1 MAVLSAT
8 LWEFASTIPRFGKSF
23 LAVLFCLRSLL
34 WPKQKDGIL
43 LLSSTV
49 FNGFLSYTAIA
60 FNIITI
66 QALRK
71 TTSLSKPLKTLFRSL
86 AVSDL
91 CIGLIVQPL
100 YIAVAVMEMEQNTHS
115 RVYSVVSLA
124 FYILVNL
131 LCGASFFGI
140 VSLTVDRFLAIY
152 LHLRYQELVTH
163 KRVVVV
169 VISTWLF
176 SAFVSVFDETLD
188 WIPRKVP
195 YIIFSIFNT
204 IGITTAGLLYCKI
217 YTTVRRHTNQ
227 MYHLQITAAQS
238 EEMANAARLRK
249 SAVTSFFVY
258 VVFLV
263 CYLPIFCVRLATMI
277 CGETLS
283 IYHLWNYGLT
293 LMFLNSSLNPLIY
306 SWKMRHIRRAVL
318 TILQNILTD
327 ERLTIFGSWILE
339 PGHWILRRP

>member
-1 MAVLSAT
+1 MTEAESWHYT
-8 LWEFASTIPRFGKSF
+8 L
-23 LAVLFCLRSLL
+23 VVNC
-34 WPKQKDGIL
+34 
-43 LLSSTV
+43 V

-71 TTSLSKPLKTLFRSL
+71 TMSLSKPLKTLFRSL

-91 CIGLIVQPL
+91 CIGLVVQPL

-124 FYILVNL
+124 FYIHVNL
-131 LCGASFFGI
+131 LCGASFFGV

-176 SAFVSVFDETLD
+176 SAFFSVFDETLD

-327 ERLTIFGSWILE
+327 ERLTIFGS
-339 PGHWILRRP
+339 

>member
-1 MAVLSAT
+1 MAVQRI
-8 LWEFASTIPRFGKSF
+8 F
-23 LAVLFCLRSLL
+23 
-34 WPKQKDGIL
+34 
-43 LLSSTV
+43 
-49 FNGFLSYTAIA
+49 
-60 FNIITI
+60 
-66 QALRK
+66 
-71 TTSLSKPLKTLFRSL
+71 FR
-86 AVSDL
+86 
-91 CIGLIVQPL
+91 I
-100 YIAVAVMEMEQNTHS
+100 
-115 RVYSVVSLA
+115 
-124 FYILVNL
+124 
-131 LCGASFFGI
+131 
-140 VSLTVDRFLAIY
+140 
-152 LHLRYQELVTH
+152 
-163 KRVVVV
+163 K
-169 VISTWLF
+169 
-176 SAFVSVFDETLD
+176 FDETLD

-227 MYHLQITAAQS
+227 MYHLQIAAAQS

-263 CYLPIFCVRLATMI
+263 SYLPIFCVRLATMI